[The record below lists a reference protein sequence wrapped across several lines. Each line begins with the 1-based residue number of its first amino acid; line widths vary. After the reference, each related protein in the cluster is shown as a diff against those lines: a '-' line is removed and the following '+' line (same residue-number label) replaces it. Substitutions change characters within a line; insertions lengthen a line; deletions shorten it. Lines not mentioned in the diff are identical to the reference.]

1 MDATQ
6 RLDKYLSIK
15 PSIVQKRIQRE
26 NFNVFFHYGL
36 NTFTGKEWG
45 DGKVSPQEFNPTHQ
59 DTDQWIK
66 TAKSAGAYGII
77 LTCKHHDGFCL
88 WQTATT
94 TYSVASS
101 PYKDGKGDVVK
112 EVSESCKKYGLKF
125 GIYLSPWDRNH
136 PTYGQGDAYNDVY
149 CAQLTELLTNY
160 GEVFCVWLDGAC
172 GSYMDGKPKQTYDW
186 NRYFSL
192 IRKLAPNAAISN
204 CGPDIRWVGNEGG
217 YARESEWNVVPKFSC
232 DIQTIEANSQQAD
245 DGEFAK
251 KGADIINSDLGS
263 RKFLAHFDEFMWYP
277 AEVDV
282 SIRLGWFYHK
292 AQDVTVRSVDNL
304 KRIYYGSIGGNTML
318 LLNIPPDTRG
328 LIHEKDVETMEQ
340 LGEHIA
346 KSNAQ
351 LLTVKEITAPISEE
365 GNEIENVLN
374 YEYDEST
381 YDPISYYTPKD
392 ESEKYSIKIQL
403 DGEHKIN
410 RVKLVENVAFS
421 QRIEEFEIYA
431 YIKGKRK
438 KVGRNTTVGYGR
450 VAFFPPTVAD
460 CVEIVITQSRRKPY
474 LEFIGVYED
483 NDYQPKKP
491 FMYAFKQWIHRA
503 NYRAFI
509 NRENKKNKK
518 KK

>member
-251 KGADIINSDLGS
+251 KE
-263 RKFLAHFDEFMWYP
+263 R
-277 AEVDV
+277 
-282 SIRLGWFYHK
+282 
-292 AQDVTVRSVDNL
+292 T
-304 KRIYYGSIGGNTML
+304 
-318 LLNIPPDTRG
+318 
-328 LIHEKDVETMEQ
+328 
-340 LGEHIA
+340 
-346 KSNAQ
+346 
-351 LLTVKEITAPISEE
+351 
-365 GNEIENVLN
+365 
-374 YEYDEST
+374 
-381 YDPISYYTPKD
+381 
-392 ESEKYSIKIQL
+392 
-403 DGEHKIN
+403 
-410 RVKLVENVAFS
+410 
-421 QRIEEFEIYA
+421 
-431 YIKGKRK
+431 
-438 KVGRNTTVGYGR
+438 
-450 VAFFPPTVAD
+450 
-460 CVEIVITQSRRKPY
+460 
-474 LEFIGVYED
+474 
-483 NDYQPKKP
+483 
-491 FMYAFKQWIHRA
+491 
-503 NYRAFI
+503 
-509 NRENKKNKK
+509 
-518 KK
+518 